1 MMSPF
6 FSSLNLIFLGPP
18 GSGKNVQAEL
28 LARNYDLAH
37 ISSRELLREEIR
49 KDSFLGREAR
59 PNMELGV
66 PVADDLMAGLV
77 LGRLNKEDCARGFLL
92 TGFPRNT
99 EQGTTLD
106 GILAE
111 LGRVIERVIYI
122 DVPDMELARR
132 LEKAEDTAATEEPS
146 LENKTI
152 TAEIIQGR
160 ISSYRQ
166 SVSPLIDLYRARGQL
181 LVIDGDC
188 PSAIVTE
195 NVQQAIGMP
204 VGV

>member
-6 FSSLNLIFLGPP
+6 FSSLNLLFLGPP
-18 GSGKNVQAEL
+18 GSGKHTQAEF
-28 LARNYDLAH
+28 LARTYDLAH

-59 PNMELGV
+59 PNMEMLV
-66 PVADDLMAGLV
+66 PVADNLMAGLV
-77 LGRLNKEDCARGFLL
+77 LSRLDQEDCARGFLL
-92 TGFPRNT
+92 TGFPRNA
-99 EQGTTLD
+99 QQAATLD

-122 DVPDMELARR
+122 DVPDMVLARR
-132 LEKAEDTAATEEPS
+132 LQRASDTTATEAPS
-146 LENKTI
+146 IENETMI
-152 TAEIIQGR
+152 PEHIRRR

-166 SVSPLIDLYRARGQL
+166 SVGPLIDLYGARGQL

-188 PSAIVTE
+188 PEEIVTE
-195 NVQQAIGMP
+195 RVQQAIGMP

>member
-1 MMSPF
+1 MIAS

-18 GSGKNVQAEL
+18 GSGKDTQAEF
-28 LARNYDLAH
+28 LARSYEIAH
-37 ISSRELLREEIR
+37 ISSRELLREEVR
-49 KDSFLGREAR
+49 KDSYLGREAR
-59 PNMELGV
+59 PCMEIGSPV
-66 PVADDLMAGLV
+66 PDNLMAGLV
-77 LGRLNKEDCARGFLL
+77 LSRLDQEDCARGFLL

-99 EQGTTLD
+99 EQGKTLD

-122 DVPDMELARR
+122 DVPDSVLAGR
-132 LEKAEDTAATEEPS
+132 LEKADDAAAVPDQSNEDDLVTPDS
-146 LENKTI
+146 VR
-152 TAEIIQGR
+152 GR

-166 SVSPLIDLYRARGQL
+166 SVEPLVDLYRARGQL

-188 PSAIVTE
+188 PLENVTE
-195 NVQQAIGMP
+195 KVQQAIGMP

>member
-1 MMSPF
+1 MMAS

-18 GSGKNVQAEL
+18 GSGKDTQAEF
-28 LARNYDLAH
+28 LARSYEIAH
-37 ISSRELLREEIR
+37 ISSRELLREEVR
-49 KDSFLGREAR
+49 KDSYLGREAR
-59 PNMELGV
+59 PCMEIGSPV
-66 PVADDLMAGLV
+66 PDNLMAGLV
-77 LGRLNKEDCARGFLL
+77 LSRLDQEDCARGFLL

-99 EQGTTLD
+99 EQGKTLD

-122 DVPDMELARR
+122 DVPDSVLAGR
-132 LEKAEDTAATEEPS
+132 LEKADDAAAVPDQSNEDDLVTPDS
-146 LENKTI
+146 VR
-152 TAEIIQGR
+152 GR

-166 SVSPLIDLYRARGQL
+166 SVEPLVDLYRARGQL

-188 PSAIVTE
+188 PLENVTE
-195 NVQQAIGMP
+195 KVQQAIGMP